1 MRRALPEPR
10 TAVMILAEASWEDP
24 SGALQAAP
32 AWIENK
38 SVGGACV
45 RLKIPIGVGSKL
57 NVQGRWEQISG
68 TAKYCRSVGGSYL
81 IGIQRDSTANF
92 VPEQPVLASVPTQER
107 TPEVKE
113 IVQERK
119 PMQRKWSELVYRHN
133 KQDEGNGNGEARKV
147 ENENGAVPAALGTE
161 AARNVVREVGTG
173 FQIELLSAEDVY
185 RTAGIMNLRRGFS
198 VSKVAGILHSDRAR
212 SLPKEAKQAAVLMA
226 LDAAGV
232 AVDEVLQDAKTRQEA
247 LNSYEAELRK
257 EVEGEWARKADENVQ
272 IQAELE
278 RAKAHY
284 MARISRN
291 LEGVAREKAVF
302 DHWLA
307 AKAQECRSMAEA
319 VELCLKLTEKPAGK
333 PAGKPA
339 EDSFPGVSA
348 AAGAQAM

>member
-1 MRRALPEPR
+1 MRGAMPEPR

-24 SGALQAAP
+24 SGALQAAS

-38 SVGGACV
+38 SAGGACV

-57 NVQGRWEQISG
+57 NIQGRWEQISG

-81 IGIQRDSTANF
+81 IGIQRDRTENS
-92 VPEQPVLASVPTQER
+92 VPTQPVLANVPTQER
-107 TPEVKE
+107 PPESKE
-113 IVQERK
+113 IIQERK

-133 KQDEGNGNGEARKV
+133 KQDEGNGNGEAGRA
-147 ENENGAVPAALGTE
+147 ENGAAPAGLGTE
-161 AARNVVREVGTG
+161 APRSVVREVGAG

-247 LNSYEAELRK
+247 LNAYEAELRK

-278 RAKAHY
+278 RVKAHY

-333 PAGKPA
+333 PA
-339 EDSFPGVSA
+339 EDSFSAVSA
-348 AAGAQAM
+348 SASAQAM